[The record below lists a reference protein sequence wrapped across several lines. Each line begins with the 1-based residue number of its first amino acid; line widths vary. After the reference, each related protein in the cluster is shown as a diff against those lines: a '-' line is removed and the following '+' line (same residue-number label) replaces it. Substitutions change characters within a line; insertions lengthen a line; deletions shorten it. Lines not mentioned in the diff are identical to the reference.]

1 MALTNS
7 RHNEIMR
14 SYEQKQFINRDRLL
28 ERFDKIYKEIPE
40 LKELDESVS
49 AISVTSAR
57 KMLEGDN
64 DALGNLKAELH
75 SLTDRRT
82 LLLTSHGYPADYLEP
97 VYHCPDCQDTGYVNN
112 RKCHCFKKAVI
123 DLLYTQSNLSEILMK
138 ENFDTF
144 KLDYYSS
151 NFIDRLT
158 GKSSL
163 ETMKNNVAVCRQF
176 INNFDAE
183 PGNLLF
189 YGSTGVGKTFL
200 SNCIARELIERA
212 YSVIYFTV
220 AELFEV
226 SARNTFGKDPEA
238 QDVNEYVIDCDLL
251 IIDDLGT
258 ELANSFTNSRLFT
271 YLNERI
277 LRQKATIIS
286 TNLSLDDIKSI
297 YSERIFSRISS
308 NYTMLRFVGDDIRI
322 QKKLMNRE
330 AN

>member
-123 DLLYTQSNLSEILMK
+123 DLLYTQSNLSEILM
-138 ENFDTF
+138 N
-144 KLDYYSS
+144 S
-151 NFIDRLT
+151 NP
-158 GKSSL
+158 
-163 ETMKNNVAVCRQF
+163 A
-176 INNFDAE
+176 
-183 PGNLLF
+183 
-189 YGSTGVGKTFL
+189 
-200 SNCIARELIERA
+200 
-212 YSVIYFTV
+212 
-220 AELFEV
+220 
-226 SARNTFGKDPEA
+226 
-238 QDVNEYVIDCDLL
+238 
-251 IIDDLGT
+251 
-258 ELANSFTNSRLFT
+258 
-271 YLNERI
+271 
-277 LRQKATIIS
+277 
-286 TNLSLDDIKSI
+286 
-297 YSERIFSRISS
+297 
-308 NYTMLRFVGDDIRI
+308 
-322 QKKLMNRE
+322 
-330 AN
+330 

>member
-1 MALTNS
+1 MKVS
-7 RHNEIMR
+7 KF
-14 SYEQKQFINRDRLL
+14 SFIKISDRF
-28 ERFDKIYKEIPE
+28 E
-40 LKELDESVS
+40 
-49 AISVTSAR
+49 
-57 KMLEGDN
+57 
-64 DALGNLKAELH
+64 
-75 SLTDRRT
+75 
-82 LLLTSHGYPADYLEP
+82 
-97 VYHCPDCQDTGYVNN
+97 
-112 RKCHCFKKAVI
+112 
-123 DLLYTQSNLSEILMK
+123 
-138 ENFDTF
+138 
-144 KLDYYSS
+144 LDYYSS